1 MPRFQW
7 RVLYQ
12 DLDNLGLQVWT
23 FTCTLLVTFL
33 YYCGISKDS
42 LRVPLS
48 IRERISK
55 PHPGAG
61 AAPPTARHTHSAL
74 ATHRS
79 ARPLLPHV
87 TLTQHWPHTEVR
99 VLRATHGPSY
109 RTSRSLST
117 GLTQKCASC
126 GPGAAPP
133 TTRHTHSALASH
145 RSMRPVGQ
153 ARPLLPHFTLAQHW
167 PHTEVCVLAQ
177 LQNCSKTTATVPCDS
192 RALGCS

>member
-79 ARPLLPHV
+79 
-87 TLTQHWPHTEVR
+87 
-99 VLRATHGPSY
+99 
-109 RTSRSLST
+109 
-117 GLTQKCASC
+117 
-126 GPGAAPP
+126 
-133 TTRHTHSALASH
+133 
-145 RSMRPVGQ
+145 MRPVGQ

-192 RALGCS
+192 WALGCS